1 MQILKKNVY
10 NKYNGKQKSADEYRV
25 NETIKSSLIRLI
37 GEKGTQLGVF
47 SRCDGLYRAK
57 SLSLDLVEVSSY
69 SNPPVCKLMDYGKF
83 KYEQKRKMAIAKK
96 KQITSEIKEI
106 KFRPKTGDHDFDF
119 KLKNLKKFL
128 SQSKKVKI
136 TVVFKGREII
146 HVDLGKKMLEKV
158 ISDVKDYATV
168 DFPPKMEGKLLIIIL
183 SPAK

>member
-1 MQILKKNVY
+1 LQILKKNVY

-96 KQITSEIKEI
+96 NILQV
-106 KFRPKTGDHDFDF
+106 
-119 KLKNLKKFL
+119 KLKKL
-128 SQSKKVKI
+128 SSVPRLAITILISK
-136 TVVFKGREII
+136 
-146 HVDLGKKMLEKV
+146 
-158 ISDVKDYATV
+158 
-168 DFPPKMEGKLLIIIL
+168 
-183 SPAK
+183 